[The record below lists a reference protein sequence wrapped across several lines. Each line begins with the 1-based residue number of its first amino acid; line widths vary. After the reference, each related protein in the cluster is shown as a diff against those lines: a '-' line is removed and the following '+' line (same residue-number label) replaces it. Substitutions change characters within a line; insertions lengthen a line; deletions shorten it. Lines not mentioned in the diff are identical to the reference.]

1 MKYGELDKI
10 EQLRLKDLGN
20 RANTVSAL
28 FDRIVQE
35 QTEYERKKDE
45 WFAELRAKYNVPDN
59 IDIFIN
65 DKFEIIEDENKEE
78 QE

>member
-28 FDRIVQE
+28 FDRVVQE